1 MANERAMTAESVNH
15 VLDLARMRRLSGRL
29 MIAQQSG
36 GRIKE
41 GEIYLQ
47 AGQPVFMRCE
57 SIVGQE
63 ALLTLLSWRNVQYT
77 FQQEEPGMI
86 PFGLPTGNARDTT
99 PFPARPVSGRERNGE
114 SDASRASSP
123 APDLEWLRPQKR
135 DVGWD
140 VLSLPLT
147 RLQRHI
153 YFLVDGH
160 RTLPDLSRC
169 SGKSIQEIELVLRE
183 LQMQGL
189 VTI

>member
-1 MANERAMTAESVNH
+1 MANEGAMTAESVNH
-15 VLDLARMRRLSGRL
+15 VLYLARMRRLSGRL
-29 MIAQQSG
+29 TIAQQSG
-36 GRIKE
+36 DRIQE
-41 GEIYLQ
+41 GEMYLQ
-47 AGQPVFMRCE
+47 AGQPVFARCE
-57 SIVGQE
+57 SMVGQE
-63 ALLTLLSWRNVQYT
+63 ALHTLLSWRKVQYT
-77 FQQEEPGMI
+77 FQREEPGMA
-86 PFGLPTGNARDTT
+86 PLTLPAKNAKDTT
-99 PFPARPVSGRERNGE
+99 PFPSRPESGRERNSG
-114 SDASRASSP
+114 SDVSS

-183 LQMQGL
+183 LQTQEL

>member
-1 MANERAMTAESVNH
+1 MAR
-15 VLDLARMRRLSGRL
+15 
-29 MIAQQSG
+29 
-36 GRIKE
+36 
-41 GEIYLQ
+41 
-47 AGQPVFMRCE
+47 
-57 SIVGQE
+57 
-63 ALLTLLSWRNVQYT
+63 
-77 FQQEEPGMI
+77 
-86 PFGLPTGNARDTT
+86 
-99 PFPARPVSGRERNGE
+99 

-169 SGKSIQEIELVLRE
+169 TGKEYPGNRVGFERIADAGIGYHLTHASSL
-183 LQMQGL
+183 
-189 VTI
+189 